1 MKDRTSDHLPVPTV
15 EQEEHAPGGSL
26 EQLQKVSADKEKLA
40 ANIISW
46 VLRGGVILSASIILI
61 GFLMVPLR
69 PGGLSVQRFLSFPQT
84 LGQVW
89 AGLLTLH
96 PQAIITLGLLLL
108 IVTPIMRVAVS
119 IVVFALEGDRRFV
132 VITVLVLA
140 ILLLSNFLPGSIG
153 ANASH
158 SSIQH
163 LHFSLLTVLLIFA
176 GSIVAGMLGSLVGLG
191 GGVLIVPLLTLA
203 FGLPIYFAIGA
214 SIISVIATSS
224 GAAAAYVRDRLTNLR
239 VGMFLEIA
247 TTTGAITGAFLAG
260 LLAPKLLFALF
271 GVILLLSV
279 LPLMRKIGE
288 ELPQGVKND
297 RLANWLQLSGSYPDQ
312 HLGREVSYQVTRTPP
327 GLAMMYVAGIISGLL
342 GIGSGT
348 FKVLAMDTV
357 MRLPMKVSTTTSN
370 FMIGVTAA
378 ASAGIYFSRGDVPP
392 LVAAPVALGVLLG
405 AFLGTRLLT
414 HLSNKVLRLIFI
426 PVMILIALEMVLRGL
441 GIAPI

>member
-26 EQLQKVSADKEKLA
+26 EQLQKVSADKDKLA
-40 ANIISW
+40 ANLIGW
-46 VLRGGVILSASIILI
+46 VLRGGVNLSASIILI
-61 GFLMVPLR
+61 GFLMLPLR

-108 IVTPIMRVAVS
+108 IATPIMRV
-119 IVVFALEGDRRFV
+119 VVYFVVLSLEGDRRLV

-140 ILLLSNFLPGSIG
+140 ILLLSNFLPGTIG

-158 SSIQH
+158 SSTQH

-203 FGLPIYFAIGA
+203 FGFPIYFAIGA

-239 VGMFLEIA
+239 VGMFLELA
-247 TTTGAITGAFLAG
+247 TTTGAISGAFLAG
-260 LLAPKLLFALF
+260 LLAPGILAVIF
-271 GVILLLSV
+271 GVILLISV
-279 LPLMRKIGE
+279 LPLMCKIGE

-297 RLANWLQLSGSYPDQ
+297 RLANWLQLTGSYPDQ
-312 HLGREVSYQVTRTPP
+312 HLGRAVSYQVTRTPP
-327 GLAMMYVAGIISGLL
+327 GLAMVYVAGLMSGLL

-370 FMIGVTAA
+370 FMTGVTAWA
-378 ASAGIYFSRGDVPP
+378 NAGIYFSRGDVRP
-392 LVAAPVALGVLLG
+392 LVAAPVALGILSG
-405 AFLGTRLLT
+405 AFVGARLLA
-414 HLSNKVLRLIFI
+414 HLSNRTLRLIFL
-426 PVMILIALEMVLRGL
+426 PMLVVIAAQMVLRGL
-441 GIAPI
+441 GISL